1 MTTQKH
7 RNTETQ
13 KTQKHRNT
21 KKAMCKST
29 RSKKIRK
36 DEQLLPN
43 HKNILNRN
51 IVLSFK
57 KLACNIGNQ
66 PSNYAGTKKE
76 NSKLGKKSTLS
87 CF

>member
-1 MTTQKH
+1 MLYFVVISLNMTTQKH

-36 DEQLLPN
+36 DEQLLQN
-43 HKNILNRN
+43 HKNIFNRN

-57 KLACNIGNQ
+57 KMAGNVR
-66 PSNYAGTKKE
+66 N
-76 NSKLGKKSTLS
+76 
-87 CF
+87 